1 MSGIPPL
8 GGFFVKLDILSAVLD
23 NAHFFTN
30 YVLFFFTVISFFYYL
45 RVIKIS
51 FFDNQ
56 DLARSA
62 YPIAFSS
69 IHSLEYPRNEGRI
82 WIRSFIIIF
91 LSLYLAFVQKPL
103 IAIQYEILSG
113 LYLNL
118 L

>member
-23 NAHFFTN
+23 NSHFFIN

-45 RVIKIS
+45 RVIKIR

-56 DLARSA
+56 DYARAA

-69 IHSLEYPRNEGRI
+69 IHSLEYPRNAGRI
-82 WIRSFIIIF
+82 WIRSLIIIF

-103 IAIQYEILSG
+103 ISIQYEILSC
-113 LYLNL
+113 LY
-118 L
+118 